1 MLKRYFLIIG
11 IFSGMLFIVSCAGR
25 TPYSEDSATN
35 GNWGRSHQTAIY
47 NQMLNPDA
55 AQNLD
60 PVLGL
65 DGSAAQNNVEK
76 YKESFKKTG
85 PQEPVSILNE
95 SIEMR

>member
-35 GNWGRSHQTAIY
+35 RNWGRSHQTAIY

-55 AQNLD
+55 VQNLN

-65 DGSAAQNNVEK
+65 DGSAAENNVEK
-76 YKESFKKTG
+76 YKESFKEA
-85 PQEPVSILNE
+85 EPKEIVNVLKLE
-95 SIEMR
+95 Q

>member
-1 MLKRYFLIIG
+1 MLKKYFLIIG

-35 GNWGRSHQTAIY
+35 RNWGRSHQTAIY

-60 PVLGL
+60 PVSEL
-65 DGSAAQNNVEK
+65 DGSASQNNVGK
-76 YKESFKKTG
+76 YKESFKQTEPKEIVNILKL
-85 PQEPVSILNE
+85 QE
-95 SIEMR
+95 